1 MNNMLAIAVGRRIVK
16 VRKLKN
22 LSQDRLAILAK
33 IDRSYIGRIE
43 RGEVNITLE
52 KLYKIAETL
61 GCDAKDLL
69 P

>member
-1 MNNMLAIAVGRRIVK
+1 MNKMLAIAVGKRILK
-16 VRKLKN
+16 VRKSKK

-52 KLYKIAETL
+52 ILYKLSETL
-61 GCDAKDLL
+61 GCDPKELL

>member
-1 MNNMLAIAVGRRIVK
+1 MLAIAVGRRIAK
-16 VRKLKN
+16 VRKAKN
-22 LSQDRLAILAK
+22 LSQDKLAILAK

-61 GCDAKDLL
+61 GCDPKVLL